1 MAAVRV
7 IDDLFFATPLL
18 LLLLLL
24 CSLWRLSTESNS
36 TTATIKRM
44 RTHRAPNE
52 RFARGK
58 GGARRDEDVL
68 ENSEQL
74 NADPLQP
81 ASRPRSS
88 LQVAFACPTLPAYQ
102 TRPERTPNTH
112 TNSIRLT
119 TSREVN
125 EARLPHTCSRP
136 CAFEE
141 KINKFL
147 KTRKNPP
154 HPKHTTKSTA
164 ARRPRPPRDG
174 LR

>member
-1 MAAVRV
+1 MTFLQHHCSCCAR
-7 IDDLFFATPLL
+7 FATLDEIQRHNRDDEADGGSPRDRRT
-18 LLLLLL
+18 L
-24 CSLWRLSTESNS
+24 CSR
-36 TTATIKRM
+36 K
-44 RTHRAPNE
+44 
-52 RFARGK
+52 
-58 GGARRDEDVL
+58 RRDEDVL

-141 KINKFL
+141 KITGRTKPE
-147 KTRKNPP
+147 KNPP

-164 ARRPRPPRDG
+164 TKRPRATRDG
-174 LR
+174 MQNTSHRLARTRPLP